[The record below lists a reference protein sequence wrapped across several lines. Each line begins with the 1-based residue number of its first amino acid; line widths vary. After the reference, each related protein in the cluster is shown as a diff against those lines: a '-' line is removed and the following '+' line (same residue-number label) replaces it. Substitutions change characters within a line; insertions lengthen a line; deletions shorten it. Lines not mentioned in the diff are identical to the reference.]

1 DATAGTAIR
10 NPARDLPDPDEAGAH
25 HRVGGERSTGR
36 VECCR
41 AVEPERVG
49 DDQLLVAEL
58 RVDLGNVDGTVA
70 DTGRSGG
77 GPRRLRL
84 REVTHPERMRFD
96 PVLDA

>member
-1 DATAGTAIR
+1 M
-10 NPARDLPDPDEAGAH
+10 
-25 HRVGGERSTGR
+25 
-36 VECCR
+36 
-41 AVEPERVG
+41 
-49 DDQLLVAEL
+49 AEL

-96 PVLDA
+96 PVLDASNPCGPFAHGSSKVAGRDDHRRGAVRDRRDVGVA